1 METDTVVTMITIV
14 GSVLGSTLTT
24 ITLLLRQ
31 THHMEARIESRIGT
45 LDTRVTD
52 LDEKFTGK
60 IDALDKKFSDKLD
73 VMGRDVADV
82 RERTA
87 RLEGHLMAPE
97 GFSPRPP
104 PTELDDAGERQ
115 AG

>member
-1 METDTVVTMITIV
+1 
-14 GSVLGSTLTT
+14 
-24 ITLLLRQ
+24 
-31 THHMEARIESRIGT
+31 MEARIESRIGT

-52 LDEKFTGK
+52 LGKKFTGK

-87 RLEGHLMAPE
+87 RVEGHLMAPE
-97 GFSPRPP
+97 GFTLRTFQPPSAVDPP
-104 PTELDDAGERQ
+104 PAPERPSEDPATDQQQ